1 MKKKT
6 TWIKFKHWLI
16 KKLGGHV
23 FENSVPL
30 IRDVYHS
37 NVLTLESRVTVKQ
50 PSFRGFDNIN
60 NNNTEWFKDNFPRD
74 VIHLKSA
81 LANAIV
87 ELDDGAITFDHG
99 WDPITDEVVIRARIR
114 IVEHRKEDYANG
126 KTEENSK

>member
-6 TWIKFKHWLI
+6 TWTKFRHWLI

-37 NVLTLESRVTVKQ
+37 NVLTLESRVVVKQ
-50 PSFRGFDNIN
+50 PNYRGDDNIN
-60 NNNTEWFKDNFPRD
+60 NNNIEWFKDNFPRD
-74 VIHLKSA
+74 IIHLKRS
-81 LANAIV
+81 LLNEI
-87 ELDDGAITFDHG
+87 EKLDDKVITYDHS

-114 IVEHRKEDYANG
+114 IIETTRRASHDK
-126 KTEENSK
+126 KTCR